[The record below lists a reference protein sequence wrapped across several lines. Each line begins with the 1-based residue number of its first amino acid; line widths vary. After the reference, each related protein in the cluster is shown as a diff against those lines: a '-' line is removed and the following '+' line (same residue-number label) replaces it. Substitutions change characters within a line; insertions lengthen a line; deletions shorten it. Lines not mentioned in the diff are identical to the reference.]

1 MIKQIERRYSNSPL
15 AAAQPTVTRAE
26 GQEVEAD
33 DVRIVGYTAVF
44 SQETVI
50 PTMFGGFR
58 ETIKKGAFARAI
70 AEEHDVRALR
80 NHDADNLLGRSSSGT
95 LTLREDDKGLWVEIL
110 PPNTELAA
118 ETKELI
124 RRGDLSGM
132 SFAFVITAEKW
143 TRGKGE
149 ELDMREILDVDLYD
163 VGPVTYPAYP
173 QTTAD
178 LRYATELQEE
188 AREQLAR
195 DESRDVR
202 EAGNESKLG
211 RDALV
216 ASLRLRKIK
225 NSGQR
230 L

>member
-1 MIKQIERRYSNSPL
+1 MIKQVERRYSHSSL
-15 AAAQPTVTRAE
+15 TAAQPTVSRAE

-33 DVRIVGYTAVF
+33 NVRIVGYTAVF

-50 PTMFGGFR
+50 STMFGGFR

-95 LTLREDDKGLWVEIL
+95 LTLREDEKGLWVEIL
-110 PPNTELAA
+110 PPSTELAA

-124 RRGDLSGM
+124 KRGDLSGM
-132 SFAFVITAEKW
+132 SFAFVVTAEKW

-178 LRYATELQEE
+178 LRYVSELHEE
-188 AREQLAR
+188 ARAQLEQ
-195 DESRDVR
+195 ESSSSVR
-202 EAGNESKLG
+202 EFDLGPSK
-211 RDALV
+211 RQEALV
-216 ASLRLRKIK
+216 VSLRLRRVK
-225 NSGQR
+225 NSKHR
-230 L
+230 A